1 MVKNVMAGSRAHAG
15 RSPRECYSAQVT
27 PFARPRRVDPLLL
40 VVGFVTALLLVLGF
54 LQYRW
59 TGELSEAERGR
70 LRAGLRMRADLLAQ
84 DLDREVTRAFLRL
97 QVDPATLRDHDFTGY
112 ADRYDGWKALAAEPG
127 LVKEIYLAEGG
138 TGDTLRLS
146 RYEPGE
152 RTFRPADWPK
162 DLAAARDRAMG
173 ETSAGRMTRGFRPG
187 PLNQLEDGTPLLVA
201 PAPSF
206 DRGPAGPPG
215 PSRGFMGGFAVRLAG
230 FTVIV
235 LDKVALTEKLLP
247 KLEARYFPAGDEPAF
262 ALRVTRQDRP
272 AHVLYA
278 SPAGGALPVHAEAA
292 VGLLDVRFDE
302 ANEEDLRLVAPPWG
316 GRGERRPPGDHMGFG
331 ERRPPGDRP
340 GFVGRMARGRGREGR
355 AGLWTLE
362 VAPRGGSVDTLV
374 AGARQRNLL
383 VGFSVLL
390 LLGTS
395 TLLLALSARRA
406 ERVAAR
412 QMEFVAAVSHE
423 LRTPVS
429 VICSAGE
436 NLADGLVQ
444 GHEGVARYGTLVRDE
459 GRRLARLV
467 EQVLD
472 FAGTYSGK
480 RPYRHEPVAVA
491 RLVEE
496 ALEAAGSALREAG
509 ARVEREIAGDLP
521 ELLGDGPAL
530 ARALRNLIENAVKY
544 GGEERLVAVRAR
556 RLERGGRPW
565 VRLEVEDHGLGIPPA
580 EQKHLFEPF
589 WRGSEAA
596 GRQIRG
602 SGLGLALVQSIVSA
616 HGGEVK
622 VKSEPGRGS
631 VFALELPA
639 AKATAA
645 TSGAREEGHDDIPH
659 TAG

>member
-1 MVKNVMAGSRAHAG
+1 MSLARA
-15 RSPRECYSAQVT
+15 
-27 PFARPRRVDPLLL
+27 RRVDPLLL
-40 VVGFVTALLLVLGF
+40 VVGFVTILLFVLGF

-70 LRAGLRMRADLLAQ
+70 LRAGLRMRAELLAQ

-97 QVDPATLRDHDFTGY
+97 QLDPATLRDHDFTAY
-112 ADRYDGWKALAAEPG
+112 ADRYEGWRALAPEPG
-127 LVKEIYLAEGG
+127 LVKDVYFAEAGS
-138 TGDTLRLS
+138 GDALRLL
-146 RYEPGE
+146 RYAPEE
-152 RTFRPADWPK
+152 RTFGPVEWPK
-162 DLAAARDRAMG
+162 DLAAARDRALV
-173 ETSAGRMTRGFRPG
+173 ESPAGRMARGFRPG

-206 DRGPAGPPG
+206 DRSPAGPPG
-215 PSRGFMGGFAVRLAG
+215 PPSPGRGPMGGGFAVRLAG

-235 LDKVALTEKLLP
+235 LDKVTLTEKLLP
-247 KLEARYFPAGDEPAF
+247 KLEGRYFPRGDDPAF

-272 AHVLYA
+272 ADVLYA
-278 SPAGGALPVHAEAA
+278 SPAGSALPVHAEAA
-292 VGLLDVRFDE
+292 VGLLELRFDE
-302 ANEEDLRLVAPPWG
+302 ANEEDLRMVAPPWG
-316 GRGERRPPGDHMGFG
+316 PRGERRPPGDHPGFG

-340 GFVGRMARGRGREGR
+340 GFGGRMMRGRGREGR

-406 ERVAAR
+406 ERLAAR

-444 GHEGVARYGTLVRDE
+444 GREGVARYGTLVRDE

-480 RPYRHEPVAVA
+480 RPYKHEPVVVA

-496 ALEAAGSALREAG
+496 ALEAAGAALKEAG
-509 ARVEREIAGDLP
+509 TRVERDVAADLP
-521 ELLGDGPAL
+521 EVLGDGPAL

-544 GGEERLVAVRAR
+544 GGDERLVAVRAR
-556 RLERGGRPW
+556 SSERAGRRW

-589 WRGSEAA
+589 WRGPSAVD
-596 GRQIRG
+596 RQIRG

-616 HGGEVK
+616 HGGEVN
-622 VKSEPGRGS
+622 VSSEPGRGS

-639 AKATAA
+639 AMATVT
-645 TSGAREEGHDDIPH
+645 TSGAREESRDDIPH